1 MQGVTMSQISPPIRI
16 LLVGCV
22 LFLAAWMTVLKPK
35 GEAPAP
41 APAAAPA
48 TPRVAAGGEKA
59 GTSLGKAV
67 EAANNASKAQVAA
80 NARHGDES
88 QQAPSST
95 GAAAKAPSSKAA
107 AGTAGT
113 PSTGAATKVAD
124 VAGTGLPISVAKA
137 VAARKVLVLLFW
149 NPKAADDRAVR
160 REMRS
165 VGSRH
170 RKDVVVHIANVKDI
184 ARYAPVTRGANVEQS
199 PSVVVVNRNRQ
210 ATLLEGYSDRET
222 IRQAVYDALRTK

>member
-1 MQGVTMSQISPPIRI
+1 MQGLTMSQISPPVRI

-35 GEAPAP
+35 SPEAPAP
-41 APAAAPA
+41 APTAA
-48 TPRVAAGGEKA
+48 TPRVEAGGEQA
-59 GTSLGKAV
+59 GTALGKAV
-67 EAANNASKAQVAA
+67 ESANNASKAQGAA

-88 QQAPSST
+88 QSAPSTTSSAPAT
-95 GAAAKAPSSKAA
+95 AAEKKPAGSPAAAKTSDAE
-107 AGTAGT
+107 TAG
-113 PSTGAATKVAD
+113 
-124 VAGTGLPISVAKA
+124 LPLPVAKA
-137 VAARKVLVLLFW
+137 VAEKKILVMLFW

-170 RKDVVVHIANVKDI
+170 RKDVFVHIADVKNI
-184 ARYAPVTRGANVEQS
+184 SRYAPVTRGANVEQS
-199 PSVVVVNRNRQ
+199 PSVVVVGRDRQ

>member
-1 MQGVTMSQISPPIRI
+1 MQGVTMSQISPPVRI

-35 GEAPAP
+35 D
-41 APAAAPA
+41 AATPPQPTTA
-48 TPRVAAGGEKA
+48 TPRVAAGGEQA

-67 EAANNASKAQVAA
+67 ESANNASQAQAAA

-88 QQAPSST
+88 QSAPETTPATAGKKPAGTS
-95 GAAAKAPSSKAA
+95 APA
-107 AGTAGT
+107 AGTSQVTEA
-113 PSTGAATKVAD
+113 
-124 VAGTGLPISVAKA
+124 GLPLPVAKA
-137 VAARKVLVLLFW
+137 VAEHKIIVLLFW
-149 NPKAADDRAVR
+149 NPKAADDRMVR
-160 REMRS
+160 RELRS

-170 RKDVVVHIANVKDI
+170 RKDVVVHIADVKNI

-199 PSVVVVNRNRQ
+199 PSVLVIGRDRQ
-210 ATLLEGYSDRET
+210 ATVLEGYSDRET